1 MDLVHRGGSVKNSEN
16 NVLKIAAL
24 IIDDQKNLTIDSFE
38 PIEFRFTEVV
48 HKVWVANHQWS
59 LATFIVE
66 KEATLDEDSLIV
78 AHLDSLKESF
88 SDVVATGISTKA
100 DEESNRFV

>member
-1 MDLVHRGGSVKNSEN
+1 MDAVDIFS
-16 NVLKIAAL
+16 
-24 IIDDQKNLTIDSFE
+24 T
-38 PIEFRFTEVV
+38 
-48 HKVWVANHQWS
+48 

-66 KEATLDEDSLIV
+66 KEATLDEDSMI
-78 AHLDSLKESF
+78 